1 MKRIWAHPVFVN
13 IDDDAYPLYTA
24 ERGTE
29 KWQPVYIGNIDE
41 IIGNYKKTLNP
52 VK

>member
-1 MKRIWAHPVFVN
+1 MKRIWAYPVFVN

-41 IIGNYKKTLNP
+41 IIGQL
-52 VK
+52 